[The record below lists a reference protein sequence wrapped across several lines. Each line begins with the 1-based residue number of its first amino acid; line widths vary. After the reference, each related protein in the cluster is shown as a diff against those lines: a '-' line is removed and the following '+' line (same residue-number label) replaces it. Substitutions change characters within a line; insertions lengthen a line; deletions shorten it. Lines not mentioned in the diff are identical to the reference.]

1 MAPEA
6 FQAAVL
12 AALAEIAGE
21 LRRLNAAIAA
31 TQAGSEAETDSPAV
45 APPTQARP
53 GKAGRKS

>member
-12 AALAEIAGE
+12 AALTEITAE
-21 LRRLNAAIAA
+21 LRRLNATLAA
-31 TQAGSEAETDSPAV
+31 QAGSEAETDSQAA